1 MGRAENERDLSE
13 IRQELAEQ
21 GVFTFSKK
29 QMGKQKNTAP
39 AAPMKFITSD
49 GFTVLVGRNN
59 RQNDKLTLK
68 DANNHD
74 MWLHVKISRVRIP
87 LLYRTA
93 GKLPEQAILEAAQIA
108 AYYSR
113 AKDSSQVPVDY
124 TFVKHVSKTAR
135 CKTGYGNIRKK

>member
-1 MGRAENERDLSE
+1 
-13 IRQELAEQ
+13 
-21 GVFTFSKK
+21 
-29 QMGKQKNTAP
+29 
-39 AAPMKFITSD
+39 MKFITSD

-74 MWLHVKISRVRIP
+74 MWLHVKNIP
-87 LLYRTA
+87 GSHTIIVSDRREIT
-93 GKLPEQAILEAAQIA
+93 EQAILEAAQIA

-124 TFVKHVSKTAR
+124 TFVKTRFKTAR
-135 CKTGYGNIRKK
+135 CKTGYGNIRKNKTVYVTPALPESNITSITGGNYE